1 MKQLLKF
8 LTCGSV
14 DDGKSTLIGHMLYD
28 AKLIFADQKQALELE
43 SQVGSAGGD
52 IDYSL
57 LLDGLEAD
65 HEQGIT
71 IDVAYRYFSTK
82 RRSFIVADAP
92 GHEEYT
98 RNMAVG
104 ASFADLAVIL
114 LDATKGILQQ
124 TRRHTRICAL
134 CGIQDFVFAVN
145 KMDLVGFDRDVFNAI
160 ESDIRQMVGEYPVN
174 TLAIIPTSAAA
185 GDNLTHVSDETPWFD
200 GLPLLDYLEA
210 VEPLRQQ
217 MSESFCLP
225 VQRVSR
231 PDRTFRGFQG
241 QIAMGQVELGQEV
254 TVLPSGE
261 RACVSRI
268 IAAGEDVQ
276 QAAFG
281 QPVSLC
287 LDREV
292 DVSRGCVIVRDMS
305 PFVTDRFAITM
316 LWFDDAPLALWRSY
330 LLKVGTATIPAMVT
344 KIRHGIDINTG
355 MQCDIHELEKNGI
368 ALVEVKTNQPVVVD
382 AFSEAPMLGELILID
397 RVSHATAA
405 CGVVEFPLDV
415 EGRTVE
421 QELSITRQMRQQRNG
436 HRAVT
441 VWFTGLSG
449 AGKSTLADALEKRLF
464 SHGIHTMVLDGDNV
478 RMGLNRNLGFSD
490 EDRAENIR
498 RVAEAAKLLND
509 AGVVVLTAFISP
521 FRADRRGAR
530 SIVGDDSFVE
540 VHVSTPIEE
549 CERRD
554 VKGLYQKARRGEI
567 REFTGVSSP
576 YEPPEAPQVC
586 IDTASMSVEESADI
600 LMRELERYL
609 VLD

>member
-43 SQVGSAGGD
+43 SQVGSAGGA

-57 LLDGLEAD
+57 LLDGLQAE

-82 RRSFIVADAP
+82 RRSFIVADSP

-114 LDATKGILQQ
+114 LDATKGILSQ

-145 KMDLVGFDRDVFNAI
+145 KMDLVDFDHEVFSKIETAIRD
-160 ESDIRQMVGEYPVN
+160 MVAEYPIH
-174 TLAIIPTSAAA
+174 TLSIIPTSAST
-185 GDNLTHVSDETPWFD
+185 GDNLTHASVRTPWFE
-200 GLPLLDYLEA
+200 GLPLLDYLET

-217 MSESFCLP
+217 MSDGFCLP
-225 VQRVSR
+225 IQRVSR

-241 QIAMGQVELGQEV
+241 QIAMGKIQVGDAV

-261 RACVSRI
+261 EAHVSRI
-268 IAAGEDVQ
+268 IAAGEDTQ
-276 QAAFG
+276 EAMFG
-281 QPVSLC
+281 QPVSVC

-292 DVSRGCVIVRDMS
+292 DVSRGCVIVRSMK
-305 PFVTDRFAITM
+305 PYVTDRFACTM
-316 LWFDDAPLALWRSY
+316 LWFDDEPLVPWRSY

-344 KIRHGIDINTG
+344 KIRHGVDINTG
-355 MQCDIHELEKNGI
+355 QQQDMQQLTKNGI
-368 ALVEVKTNQPVVVD
+368 ALVEMKTNQPVVVD
-382 AFSEAPMLGELILID
+382 AFSQAPMLGELILID
-397 RVSHATAA
+397 RVSHATSA
-405 CGVVEFPLDV
+405 CGVVEFPLGV
-415 EGRTVE
+415 EGSVIE
-421 QELSITRQMRQQRNG
+421 QELSVTRQMREQRNG
-436 HRAVT
+436 HRAFT
-441 VWFTGLSG
+441 VWLTGLSG
-449 AGKSTLADALEKRLF
+449 AGKSTLADAVERKLF
-464 SHGIHTMVLDGDNV
+464 ARGVRTMVLDGDNV
-478 RMGLNRNLGFSD
+478 RMGLNANLGFSA

-498 RVAEAAKLLND
+498 RVSEAAKLLND

-521 FRADRRGAR
+521 FRADRENAR
-530 SIVGDDSFVE
+530 KVVGEDAFVE
-540 VHVSTPIEE
+540 VHVSTPVEE

-554 VKGLYQKARRGEI
+554 VKGLYAKARRGEI

-576 YEPPEAPQVC
+576 YEPPEAAHVVLN
-586 IDTASMSVEESADI
+586 TANATVEESADA

>member
-28 AKLIFADQKQALELE
+28 AKLIFADQQQALELE
-43 SQVGSAGGD
+43 SQVGSAGGG

-57 LLDGLEAD
+57 LLDGLQAE

-82 RRSFIVADAP
+82 RRSFIVADSP

-145 KMDLVGFDRDVFNAI
+145 KMDLVDFDEQVFGNIETAI
-160 ESDIRQMVGEYPVN
+160 HQMVAEYPVH
-174 TLAIIPTSAAA
+174 TLAVIPTSAAV
-185 GDNLTHVSDETPWFD
+185 GDNLTHASERTPWFA
-200 GLPLLDYLEA
+200 GLPLLEYLET
-210 VEPLRQQ
+210 VEPRRQE
-217 MSESFCLP
+217 MSEAFCLP

-241 QIAMGQVELGQEV
+241 QIAMGQIAVGQPV
-254 TVLPSGE
+254 RVLPSGE
-261 RACVSRI
+261 EAHVSRI
-268 IAAGEDVQ
+268 LAAGEDAQ
-276 QAAFG
+276 MAAFG
-281 QPVSLC
+281 EPVTLC

-292 DVSRGCVIVRDMS
+292 DVSRGCVIVRDMR
-305 PFVTDRFAITM
+305 PYVTDRFAATM

-344 KIRHGIDINTG
+344 KIRYGVDINTG
-355 MQCDIHELEKNGI
+355 EHRDVHELQKNGI
-368 ALVEVKTNQPVVVD
+368 ALVEGKATQPVVVD
-382 AFSEAPMLGELILID
+382 AFSQAPAIGELILID
-397 RVSHATAA
+397 RVSHATSA
-405 CGVVEFPLDV
+405 CGVVEFPLAV
-415 EGRTVE
+415 EGQAIA
-421 QELSITRQMRQQRNG
+421 QELSVTRQMREQRNA
-436 HRAVT
+436 HRALT

-449 AGKSTLADALEKRLF
+449 AGKSTLADAVERKLF
-464 SHGIHTMVLDGDNV
+464 ARGVQTMVLDGDNV
-478 RMGLNRNLGFSD
+478 RMGLNRNLGFSS

-521 FRADRRGAR
+521 YAADREVAR
-530 SIVGDDSFVE
+530 QILGDAFVE
-540 VHVSTPIEE
+540 VYVSTSVEE

-554 VKGLYQKARRGEI
+554 VKGLYAKARRGEI

-576 YEPPEAPQVC
+576 YEPPENPEIVV
-586 IDTASMSVEESADI
+586 DTADATVDESADAV
-600 LMRELERYL
+600 LRELEGRL
-609 VLD
+609 VLA